1 MDIQLNIFKQMI
13 IKELPS
19 LIQKDEEIRIY
30 IYDLVKKNFP
40 TRKEVDDRFDRFL
53 KELKDQREENNKL
66 WENNN
71 KRWEENNKRWE
82 ENNKRWKENEKRW
95 DKNEKRWEEN
105 EKRWEENEKRWDKNE
120 KRWEENEKRW
130 DENEKRWDKNE
141 KRWDENEKRWD
152 ENKKSWEKNNQT
164 LDELKQIVTEHT
176 QMIKENRD
184 KIGNIE
190 GELLEI
196 KYRNRISSYFGTIL
210 LKTKIIEVNSLLK
223 HLRKELT
230 IEELKELFKLDI
242 LVKGKIWD
250 TNKQILVAMEIS
262 SVVDINDVN
271 RVLKRCALLLKAGYP
286 TIPAVAGKSTTKGG
300 YDTAKSNNVILFSNG
315 SIDFWEN
322 ALNELISLNMNIFP
336 S

>member
-13 IKELPS
+13 IKEFPS
-19 LIQKDEEIRIY
+19 LIKKDEDIRIY
-30 IYDLVKKNFP
+30 IYDLVNKNFP
-40 TRKEVDDRFDRFL
+40 TRKEVDDRFDRLL

-66 WENNN
+66 
-71 KRWEENNKRWE
+71 WEENNKRWE

-95 DKNEKRWEEN
+95 VENNKRWEDNEKRWEDNEN
-105 EKRWEENEKRWDKNE
+105 SWEKNESRWE
-120 KRWEENEKRW
+120 
-130 DENEKRWDKNE
+130 
-141 KRWDENEKRWD
+141 
-152 ENKKSWEKNNQT
+152 ENKKSWEKNIKT
-164 LDELKQIVTEHT
+164 LEELKQIVTNHT

-242 LVKGKIWD
+242 LVKGKLWD
-250 TNKQILVAMEIS
+250 TNQQILIAIEIS
-262 SVVDINDVN
+262 SVVDKNDVN
-271 RVLKRCALLLKAGYP
+271 RVLKRCSLLLKAGYP